1 MLGTSFPKAPSS
13 IEELFAWPTF
23 NAHTMLKVPELRH
36 NFIRFV
42 SSGGNL
48 VLDESYAGIGT
59 CGSALIQ
66 QFNAMKAEIAS
77 ELPQGS

>member
-1 MLGTSFPKAPSS
+1 
-13 IEELFAWPTF
+13 
-23 NAHTMLKVPELRH
+23 MLKVPELRH

-48 VLDESYAGIGT
+48 VLGESYAGIGT